1 MNFFR
6 RYTNLAATI
15 HILRTKEI
23 TLLSPT
29 TWDDRNDAY
38 FMAEYKR
45 YKKAKTVLALCFA
58 ERPETYHHWRV
69 FSSGSDGVCIEFDKE
84 RLLSSFKK
92 DKRISHGNV
101 EYKKIKELNTLRKI
115 NLEKMPLLKR
125 YPYEDE
131 GEYRIIFVDDK
142 LTTEFEDFKI
152 KAAWINRVILSPWMS
167 KGLRNSVR
175 DTLQSI
181 DGCSTVNITRST
193 LIDNKSWKKAT
204 TRVRIA
210 P

>member
-193 LIDNKSWKKAT
+193 LIDNESWKKAT